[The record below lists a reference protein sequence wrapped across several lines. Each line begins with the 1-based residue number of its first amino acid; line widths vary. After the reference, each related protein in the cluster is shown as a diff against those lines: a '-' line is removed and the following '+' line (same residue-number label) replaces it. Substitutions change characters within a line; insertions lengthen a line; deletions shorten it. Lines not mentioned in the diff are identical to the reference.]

1 MMDNNFYSNDLMVQF
16 RMEER
21 MAEAEAY
28 RRATQVEQNN
38 MSQQPPHRAAFRPFS
53 WLRQLVVQRGGA
65 GA

>member
-1 MMDNNFYSNDLMVQF
+1 MNNNFYSNDLMVQI

-28 RRATQVEQNN
+28 RRAMQVEQNN
-38 MSQQPPHRAAFRPFS
+38 MSEQPPHRAVFRSFS
-53 WLRQLVVQRGGA
+53 WLRRLVVGRGVA